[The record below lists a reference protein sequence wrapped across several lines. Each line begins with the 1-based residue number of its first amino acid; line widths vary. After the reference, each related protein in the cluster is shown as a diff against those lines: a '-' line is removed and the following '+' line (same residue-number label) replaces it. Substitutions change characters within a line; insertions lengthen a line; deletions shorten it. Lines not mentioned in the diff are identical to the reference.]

1 MPSRVPNNLQA
12 KTMSFPLKR
21 PIKEPTPEVV
31 RLVHTFL
38 FSALGAVGLAVPPP
52 RAFLAV
58 AVDIVQVFVL
68 LGAML
73 VPIMIVAAQTSPD
86 IGVQL
91 RPRDIARI
99 TARRS
104 QAWRR
109 LAGALEVYL
118 MAVLALLFAKMLC
131 TWFFLDNWPDLIID
145 RLAAAIAGAL
155 SGYALSRSGRMFEV
169 LGNVSLQQEAAF
181 RIRQNQ
187 DSKRE
192 T

>member
-1 MPSRVPNNLQA
+1 MIA
-12 KTMSFPLKR
+12 
-21 PIKEPTPEVV
+21 
-31 RLVHTFL
+31 
-38 FSALGAVGLAVPPP
+38 LAVPPP

-58 AVDIVQVFVL
+58 AGDIVQVFVL

-73 VPIMIVAAQTSPD
+73 VPIMIMTAQTSPD

-91 RPRDIARI
+91 RPDDIARI

-109 LAGALEVYL
+109 LAGALEAYL
-118 MAVLALLFAKMLC
+118 LAVLALLFAKILC
-131 TWFFLDNWPDLIID
+131 IWFFLDTWPDLVID
-145 RLAAAIAGAL
+145 RLAAAVAGGL
-155 SGYALSRSGRMFEV
+155 SGYALSGSGGMFSV
-169 LGNVSLQQEAAF
+169 LGNIALQQEVAF

-192 T
+192 P